1 MKERLNIF
9 MQEEG
14 LTAAKL
20 AEVLDVQPS
29 AISHLLSGRN
39 KPSFDF
45 LAKLFEKFPDL
56 NEKWFMLGKGSIHKG
71 HTPVP
76 HVELIATTENSM
88 KNKMNEPKP
97 EKITPDKIEMP
108 ASIDPIC
115 EAISRKNDKTIDKI
129 ILLYSDGSFESYQK

>member
-45 LAKLFEKFPDL
+45 LAKLFEKFPNL
-56 NEKWFMLGKGSIHKG
+56 NEKWFMLGKGSIHKD
-71 HTPVP
+71 HIPVP
-76 HVELIATTENSM
+76 HVELIATKENSM
-88 KNKMNEPKP
+88 KNKMDGAKS
-97 EKITPDKIEMP
+97 EKITCDEIEMP